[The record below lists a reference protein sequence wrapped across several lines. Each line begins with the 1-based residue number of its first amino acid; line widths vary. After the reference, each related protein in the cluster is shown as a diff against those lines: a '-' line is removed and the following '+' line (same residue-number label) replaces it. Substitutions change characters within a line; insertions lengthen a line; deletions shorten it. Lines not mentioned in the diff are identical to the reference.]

1 MEVGGDPVGSTDPEV
16 FKDLQPCTKLG
27 MQYTL
32 AHNSGRSAPDWC
44 LFWALNA
51 HLLPISSVE
60 RQNHACS
67 GRSAPALLQGAILAF
82 SAQMLPILG
91 VQRPKHASYWRL
103 SASKV
108 FLQGVIFLL
117 LFLIPFSIFIF
128 IL

>member
-1 MEVGGDPVGSTDPEV
+1 MEVGGDPVGSIDPEV

-27 MQYTL
+27 MQNAL

-51 HLLPISSVE
+51 HLLPISGVE

-67 GRSAPALLQGAILAF
+67 GVQRPEAAHFGRSAPAPCSVLALN
-82 SAQMLPILG
+82 ARQML
-91 VQRPKHASYWRL
+91 
-103 SASKV
+103 
-108 FLQGVIFLL
+108 LQGVIFLL